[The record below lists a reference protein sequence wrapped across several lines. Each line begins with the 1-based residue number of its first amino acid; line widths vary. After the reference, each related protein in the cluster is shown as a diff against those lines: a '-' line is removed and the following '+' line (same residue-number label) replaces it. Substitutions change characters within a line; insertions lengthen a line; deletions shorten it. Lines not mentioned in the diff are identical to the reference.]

1 MSTLLYILKPEDYL
15 AETIK
20 ILKGVSKDYVVIY
33 VTTNK
38 LYSGLKEVFLKNGIN
53 IKNIF
58 FIDCVSKNVDKNVK
72 AKEDENVVFL
82 DSASNLTNISIAII
96 ESIKVT
102 GNKKILFLD
111 SLSTL
116 ALFND
121 VKVLQKFSYYIV
133 NEMAV
138 MGCDTAILTLE
149 SDMDKNIVEM
159 VKSIVDQVI
168 KL

>member
-72 AKEDENVVFL
+72 AKKDENVVFL
-82 DSASNLTNISIAII
+82 DSAS
-96 ESIKVT
+96 K
-102 GNKKILFLD
+102 
-111 SLSTL
+111 
-116 ALFND
+116 FN
-121 VKVLQKFSYYIV
+121 
-133 NEMAV
+133 
-138 MGCDTAILTLE
+138 
-149 SDMDKNIVEM
+149 
-159 VKSIVDQVI
+159 
-168 KL
+168 